1 MKPFFKN
8 IYYWILVVAIIKLFL
23 LLFFVTDFN
32 VFENHEIALNFLD
45 SGILFYEH
53 DGNIDFNHQ
62 FPLFSVVLS
71 GLYFLGAGKLVG
83 VYHILI
89 NTITAMLLVRV
100 FNYWGKQ
107 FLKKE
112 EYTSVTFI
120 AVILFIAHPLLSYY
134 QLVQIHPLTT
144 DVFFGALVLFFS
156 IQVIDQKSKVWILG
170 LVLGLAILE
179 RATLVVFILP
189 YLIYYWKGI
198 VMNFKKVWVLLIV
211 AALVVS
217 PWLIRNYQYND
228 TVSFTSGLGRYLWV
242 GSLEATSGTNTD
254 KIGRS
259 YYYYLPTEV
268 LARFSTY
275 TTKEQD
281 AIYKQLY
288 KEMWQED
295 SPRMV
300 LMFLNRMVN
309 FWWFHD
315 HVGAGYSTSIKPFVV
330 VYKFYQALL
339 LMLLFIA
346 IWRFRKRIAPILLL
360 LICFSL
366 LQSLFYVETR
376 HRLVLEPYV
385 LFLALTGVLV
395 VVKKVLK
402 KEKSFTSNL

>member
-1 MKPFFKN
+1 M
-8 IYYWILVVAIIKLFL
+8 
-23 LLFFVTDFN
+23 
-32 VFENHEIALNFLD
+32 
-45 SGILFYEH
+45 
-53 DGNIDFNHQ
+53 
-62 FPLFSVVLS
+62 
-71 GLYFLGAGKLVG
+71 
-83 VYHILI
+83 
-89 NTITAMLLVRV
+89 
-100 FNYWGKQ
+100 
-107 FLKKE
+107 
-112 EYTSVTFI
+112 
-120 AVILFIAHPLLSYY
+120 
-134 QLVQIHPLTT
+134 
-144 DVFFGALVLFFS
+144 
-156 IQVIDQKSKVWILG
+156 
-170 LVLGLAILE
+170 
-179 RATLVVFILP
+179 
-189 YLIYYWKGI
+189 
-198 VMNFKKVWVLLIV
+198 
-211 AALVVS
+211 
-217 PWLIRNYQYND
+217 
-228 TVSFTSGLGRYLWV
+228 